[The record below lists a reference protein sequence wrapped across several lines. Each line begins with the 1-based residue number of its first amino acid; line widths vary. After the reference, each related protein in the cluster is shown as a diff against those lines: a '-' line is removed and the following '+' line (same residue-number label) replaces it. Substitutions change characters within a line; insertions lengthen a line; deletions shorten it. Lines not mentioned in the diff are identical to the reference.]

1 MDYEVV
7 VDKIKETVGEIL
19 DKEGLEL
26 IELIWRR
33 QGRRMVLRLLVDKPN
48 SGISM
53 AECARLNEAIGE
65 LLDKKDLIQTNYT
78 LEVSSPGLDRPLV
91 EKRDFERNIG
101 RKVRLL
107 IPSQASVGKEEVLIG
122 KLGEVDEENIV
133 IIKKDGSSVIIP
145 RYTITKAKLE
155 VEF

>member
-1 MDYEVV
+1 MDYEDVA
-7 VDKIKETVGEIL
+7 DKVKEAAGQIL

-26 IELIWRR
+26 IELTWRR
-33 QGRRMVLRLLVDKPN
+33 HGRRMVLRFLVDKPD
-48 SGISM
+48 SAISM
-53 AECARLNEAIGE
+53 AECIHLNEAIGE

-91 EKRDFERNIG
+91 ERKDFERNIG
-101 RKVRLL
+101 RKVRLVTTPL
-107 IPSQASVGKEEVLIG
+107 GKEEVLVG

-133 IIKKDGSSVIIP
+133 IIKKDGSHNVIP
-145 RYTITKAKLE
+145 RKTIAKARLE